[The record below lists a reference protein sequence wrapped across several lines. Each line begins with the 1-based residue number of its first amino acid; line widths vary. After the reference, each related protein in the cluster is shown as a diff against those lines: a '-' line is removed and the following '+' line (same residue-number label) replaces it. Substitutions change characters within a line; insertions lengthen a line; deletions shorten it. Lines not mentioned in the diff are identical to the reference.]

1 MTAKLGGPMSLPSS
15 AASGQVQARH
25 FAGLFLL
32 SLATLLLELALTR
45 VLSVSLWYHF
55 GFLVI
60 STALLGFGASGVTLA
75 LWTGLREK
83 IGLDLGLGACGLA
96 FAVSVVFSFWCMQRI
111 PFDPFS
117 VAVDHRQLLFMPIYF
132 LLVAL
137 PFFCSGLAISLLLT
151 RGSKAINRLYGFDLL
166 GAGAGCA
173 LVALV
178 IPRFGGTGSV
188 LLAAFVGALSAVCF
202 AGNLRR
208 VLATTAAFVS
218 VVLLAASL
226 KGDKVVPIHVSAN
239 KSRRSIHSMYSAW
252 NTLSLVQVV
261 ELPAQ
266 GKDPAA
272 RMMIIDSGTAATGI
286 SDLRPDCRRVL
297 AEHPEQVEQLSKIA
311 YAGKANPNI
320 LIIGPGGGDQVLAGL
335 QAHASSITAI
345 EINSIISDIVAN
357 RMNDFWGNLY
367 HQPEVHLITDEG
379 RSFVRRSTD
388 KYDAIISVH
397 TISNAAVASGA
408 LGLAESYVLTREA
421 FEDYLDHLS
430 PDGTIFFTRPE
441 FQIPRLLSTAREV
454 FERRGMGSIANH
466 VFAFSE
472 VERKPMPGRLSFVA
486 GFLLKKSE
494 FLPAELKQ
502 IRGILNA
509 EAGRDKDTTSIKTL
523 YAPDERPT
531 EGLFA
536 QIVGAPHLEEV
547 FRHNDLQLAAA
558 TDDKPFF
565 NQHMRWSRIRWST
578 VVDLFSQKQP
588 SGARLA
594 LEDRPIA
601 EVTLLILLVQSVV
614 VAGLCI
620 LLPMALLDR
629 RGLQIEGRW
638 GWLGYF
644 AALGLGFIMVEIAL
658 LQLFLLFLGQPIYTY
673 AVVLAGLL
681 VFTGIGSHAA
691 GRWVAEP
698 RRVLKRVLVCAI
710 VLVMIMAV
718 TAPVVFSACLGLS
731 ISWRIAIALLLV
743 APLGFVLG
751 IPFPMGLRLAMQR
764 SSALG
769 SWAWGVNGFFTVIG
783 TVLALILGM
792 MIGFRLVLLLACA
805 CYLGGLLALSWFSS
819 GKTEDDV
826 VALRHSPV
834 VESTS

>member
-1 MTAKLGGPMSLPSS
+1 MSHPSS
-15 AASGQVQARH
+15 ADSGQIRARH

-75 LWTGLREK
+75 LWTGLRERAD
-83 IGLDLGLGACGLA
+83 LDLGLGTCGIV
-96 FAVSVVFSFWCMQRI
+96 FAVGVVFSFWLMQRI

-117 VAVDHRQLLFMPIYF
+117 VAVDHRQFLFMPIYF

-151 RGSKAINRLYGFDLL
+151 RGSRAINRLYGYDLL

-178 IPRFGGTGSV
+178 IPRFGGSGTV
-188 LLAAFVGALSAVCF
+188 LLAAFVGALSALCF
-202 AGNLRR
+202 TWNSRR
-208 VLATTAAFVS
+208 ALATTAAIFS
-218 VVLLAASL
+218 LALLAGSL
-226 KGDKVVPIHVSAN
+226 RGEKVLPIHVSAN
-239 KSRRSIHSMYSAW
+239 KSRRRINSIYSAW
-252 NTLSLVQVV
+252 NTLSFVQVV
-261 ELPAQ
+261 EFPAQ

-272 RMMIIDSGTAATGI
+272 RVMIIDSGTAATGI

-297 AEHPEQVEQLSKIA
+297 SEHPEQVEQLSTIA
-311 YAGKANPNI
+311 YAGKTNPKI
-320 LIIGPGGGDQVLAGL
+320 LIIGSGGGDQVLAGL

-345 EINSIISDIVAN
+345 DINSVINNIVAN

-408 LGLAESYVLTREA
+408 LSLAESYVLTREA
-421 FEDYLDHLS
+421 FEDYLDHLN
-430 PDGTIFFTRPE
+430 PDGAIFFTRPE
-441 FQIPRLLSTAREV
+441 FQIPRLMSTAREV

-472 VERKPMPGRLSFVA
+472 VERDPMPGRLSFVA
-486 GFLLKKSE
+486 GFLLKKSG
-494 FLPAELKQ
+494 FLPAELNQ
-502 IRGILNA
+502 IRGILNT
-509 EAGRDKDTTSIKTL
+509 EIGPGKDTVSIKTL
-523 YAPDERPT
+523 YSPDERPT
-531 EGLFA
+531 DGLFA
-536 QIVGAPHLEEV
+536 QIVGAPSLEQL
-547 FRHNDLQLAAA
+547 FRDNDLQLAAA

-565 NQHMRWSRIRWST
+565 NQHTRWSRIRWST
-578 VVDLFSQKQP
+578 IVDLFSQKQP
-588 SGARLA
+588 FGARLA

-601 EVTLLILLVQSVV
+601 EVTLLILLGQSAI

-620 LLPMALLDR
+620 LLPLALLER
-629 RGLQIEGRW
+629 RGLPIEGRW
-638 GWLGYF
+638 SWLVYF

-658 LQLFLLFLGQPIYTY
+658 LQRFLLFLGQPIYTY

-681 VFTGIGSHAA
+681 VFSGLGSHSAA
-691 GRWVAEP
+691 RWSAELD
-698 RRVLKRVLVCAI
+698 RILKRVLLCAI
-710 VLVMIMAV
+710 LLVTTMAV
-718 TAPVVFSACLGLS
+718 VTPAVLRACLGLG
-731 ISWRIAIALLLV
+731 ISWRITIALLLV

-751 IPFPMGLRLAMQR
+751 MPFPLGLRLAMQR

-783 TVLALILGM
+783 TVLALMLGM
-792 MIGFRLVLLLACA
+792 MIGFRIVLLLTCA
-805 CYLGGLLALSWFSS
+805 CYLGGLLAFSWLSRTNAERSEA
-819 GKTEDDV
+819 K
-826 VALRHSPV
+826 LIQSPP
-834 VESTS
+834 TGA